1 MIGMKT
7 LKLMLRLKGS
17 KNVLKTL
24 QQKEV
29 CLQLLYICKHEQA
42 NTFDSLEVV
51 PKSFFC
57 LSRKV
62 KILL

>member
-1 MIGMKT
+1 
-7 LKLMLRLKGS
+7 MLRLKGS

-29 CLQLLYICKHEQA
+29 CLQLLDICKHEQA

>member
-7 LKLMLRLKGS
+7 LRLMSRSKGS
-17 KNVLKTL
+17 KNVLKAL
-24 QQKEV
+24 EQKEV
-29 CLQLLYICKHEQA
+29 CLQLLDICKHEQA
-42 NTFDSLEVV
+42 HTFDSLEVV